1 MVLPLGLN
9 LCNLTPWPSTTAR
22 AFSSLGDLELSRE
35 FALLPGGSLK
45 TGEFGII
52 KFEKLFLYRN
62 RARVINSRNF
72 RFTLKIRTLF
82 EQRAVALEPGALE
95 GEILP
100 PGPTLVISDLHIGFE
115 EKFKSSG
122 VNIES
127 NIDKMATELEA
138 LIDQTRAEALVIAGD
153 VKSGIDRILQSE
165 WENVPKF
172 LNRISKKCRVTIV
185 PGNHDGGL
193 QNLLPDSVQLADING
208 LAIEDT
214 LIIHGHTRP
223 LSKFKDCTRLIMGHV
238 HPIFQKR
245 GNPLSGSPVWA
256 FVRLS
261 KKAIF
266 PDILG
271 DEGSMM
277 DVIVVPSF
285 NSDLTVSGY
294 FGEEINS
301 ERRQS
306 PIVRELK
313 TAPEAII
320 TTLNAEVI
328 GDAALLPSV
337 F

>member
-1 MVLPLGLN
+1 
-9 LCNLTPWPSTTAR
+9 
-22 AFSSLGDLELSRE
+22 
-35 FALLPGGSLK
+35 
-45 TGEFGII
+45 
-52 KFEKLFLYRN
+52 
-62 RARVINSRNF
+62 
-72 RFTLKIRTLF
+72 LKIKTLF
-82 EQRAVALEPGALE
+82 EQRAVVLEPGPVE

-122 VNIES
+122 INIEP
-127 NIDKMATELEA
+127 NINKMATELETIIDENHMDA
-138 LIDQTRAEALVIAGD
+138 LIIAGD
-153 VKSGIDRILQSE
+153 VKSGIDRIMQSE

-172 LNRISKKCRVTIV
+172 LNRIAKKCHVTIV

-208 LAIEDT
+208 VVIEDT

-223 LSKFKDCTRLIMGHV
+223 LSKFKDCSRVLMGHV

-256 FVRLS
+256 FVRVS
-261 KKAIF
+261 KKALF
-266 PDILG
+266 QDIIG
-271 DEGSMM
+271 SDDEMV
-277 DVIVVPSF
+277 DVIVMPSF

-294 FGEEINS
+294 FGQEIS
-301 ERRQS
+301 AERRQS
-306 PIVRELK
+306 PIVRELRL
-313 TAPEAII
+313 APEAII

>member
-1 MVLPLGLN
+1 M
-9 LCNLTPWPSTTAR
+9 
-22 AFSSLGDLELSRE
+22 
-35 FALLPGGSLK
+35 K
-45 TGEFGII
+45 I
-52 KFEKLFLYRN
+52 K
-62 RARVINSRNF
+62 
-72 RFTLKIRTLF
+72 TLF
-82 EQRAVALEPGALE
+82 EQRAVLLEPGPVE
-95 GEILP
+95 GKILS

-115 EKFKSSG
+115 EKFRSSG
-122 VNIES
+122 VNIEP
-127 NIDKMATELEA
+127 NINKMAAELEA
-138 LIDQTRAEALVIAGD
+138 IIDETHADALIIAGD
-153 VKSGIDRILQSE
+153 VKSGIDRIMQSE

-172 LNRISKKCRVTIV
+172 LNRIAKKCHVTIV

-208 LAIEDT
+208 IVIEDT

-223 LSKFKDCTRLIMGHV
+223 LSKFKECTRLLMGHV

-256 FVRLS
+256 FVRVS
-261 KKAIF
+261 KKALFQEI
-266 PDILG
+266 IG
-271 DEGSMM
+271 GEEAMV
-277 DVIVVPSF
+277 DVIVMPSF

-294 FGEEINS
+294 FGEEINA

-313 TAPEAII
+313 SATEAII